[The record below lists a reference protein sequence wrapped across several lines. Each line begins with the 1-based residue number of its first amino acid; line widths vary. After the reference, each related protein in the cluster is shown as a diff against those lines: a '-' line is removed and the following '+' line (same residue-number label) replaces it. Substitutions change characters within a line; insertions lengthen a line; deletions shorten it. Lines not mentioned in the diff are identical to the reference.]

1 VSIGYGTA
9 MQRPKVYVETSVIS
23 YLVARPNRGNIRVAA
38 NQDITREWWQTR
50 REKFELF
57 VSAVVVGEAQRGNR
71 EMAAARIEALRG
83 IRIAQTTPAALALAA
98 ALIAGS
104 GVPRKANEDA
114 LHIAIAATN
123 GLDYLLTWNCTHIAN
138 AVTIPLVNRIC
149 RVAGFEPPLIYTP
162 QELME
167 G

>member
-1 VSIGYGTA
+1 
-9 MQRPKVYVETSVIS
+9 MQRPKVYIETSVIS
-23 YLVARPNRGNIRVAA
+23 YLVSRPNRGNVRVAA

-50 REKFELF
+50 RDRFELF
-57 VSAVVVGEAQRGNR
+57 VSAVVVGEAQRGNPD
-71 EMAAARIEALRG
+71 MAAARVAALQG
-83 IRIAQTTPAALALAA
+83 IRIAQVTPVALDLAA
-98 ALIAGS
+98 ALIAGA

-114 LHIAIAATN
+114 LHIAVAATN

-149 RVAGFEPPLIYTP
+149 RKAGFEPPLIYTP

>member
-1 VSIGYGTA
+1 MLPS
-9 MQRPKVYVETSVIS
+9 VYVETSVIS
-23 YLVARPNRGNIRVAA
+23 YLVARTSKDARVAS
-38 NQDITREWWQTR
+38 NQELTHEWWR
-50 REKFELF
+50 RARERFELYA
-57 VSAVVVGEAQRGNR
+57 SAVVIGEAQRGDPLL
-71 EMAAARIEALRG
+71 AAARLAVVRDLRLAQVTREA
-83 IRIAQTTPAALALAA
+83 INLAA
-98 ALIAGS
+98 SLVAGA

-138 AVTIPLVNRIC
+138 AVTIPRVNAIC
-149 RVAGFEPPLIYTP
+149 RRNGFEPPLIYTP

>member
-1 VSIGYGTA
+1 MATE
-9 MQRPKVYVETSVIS
+9 RPTVYVETSVIS
-23 YLVARPNRGNIRVAA
+23 YLVARPSLSSVRVAA
-38 NQDITREWWQTR
+38 NQETTREWWQTR
-50 REKFELF
+50 RERFDLY
-57 VSAVVVGEAQRGNR
+57 VSAVVVGEAQRGNPVV
-71 EMAAARIEALRG
+71 ASARMEVVRGLHLAQVTPEALD
-83 IRIAQTTPAALALAA
+83 LAE
-98 ALIAGS
+98 ALIVGA

-138 AVTIPLVNRIC
+138 AVTIPRVNSIC
-149 RVAGFEPPLIYTP
+149 RAHGFEPPLIYTP